1 MDEKYLE
8 AQLADLA
15 DRVEALEARLADSDE
30 PFSLREAGPVYRVA
44 RKEIDEDLVIPAK
57 VLRASGLS
65 KQELLV
71 ELAVHLFEEDFISLG
86 VAKSLAG
93 MPTAQFM
100 KLLGRR
106 RIPLH
111 YDVEELEED
120 VGTLKRLGLL

>member
-1 MDEKYLE
+1 MAERGIE
-8 AQLADLA
+8 EQLRELA
-15 DRVEALEARLADSDE
+15 RRVEALEARLADSDE
-30 PFSLREAGPVYRVA
+30 PLSLREAGPVYRVA
-44 RKEIDEDLVIPAK
+44 KKEIDEDLVIPAK

-86 VAKSLAG
+86 IAKSLAG
-93 MPTAQFM
+93 MPTVQFM

-120 VGTLKRLGLL
+120 VDTLKRLGLL